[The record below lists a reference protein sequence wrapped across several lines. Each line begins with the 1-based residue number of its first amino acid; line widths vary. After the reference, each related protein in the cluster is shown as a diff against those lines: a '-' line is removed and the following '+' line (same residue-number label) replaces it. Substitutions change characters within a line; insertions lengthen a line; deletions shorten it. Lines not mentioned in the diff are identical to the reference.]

1 MRIRPKKLG
10 RMEKGMATEARF
22 PDTFCLLPMS
32 ENPEATTM
40 QTSTRTFSERHRQ
53 ILLAAVELIAERGY
67 AGASLRT
74 LAKKVGLRQPSLYH
88 YFESKAAMVEQIIE
102 LFAEENSVAE
112 IRLPDDL
119 LELPMVLVE
128 SIERTWAQPSHAAFL
143 RAAFSLSRVDARFA
157 ARFRQLLDQRSEET
171 RRKIAQKYTQSHSSF
186 PEQDLVNLI
195 RLVSDAVSYRRMEL
209 EVLYDRQ
216 PVDEGYQAFTD
227 GVVAM
232 ARQMIVDRL
241 RRTAANGRSATT
253 GEIAAHVTPP
263 SVLASR

>member
-1 MRIRPKKLG
+1 MQ
-10 RMEKGMATEARF
+10 
-22 PDTFCLLPMS
+22 
-32 ENPEATTM
+32 NP
-40 QTSTRTFSERHRQ
+40 TRTFSERHRQ

-88 YFESKAAMVEQIIE
+88 YFESKAGMVEQIIE
-102 LFAEENSVAE
+102 LFAEETSVAE

-119 LELPMVLVE
+119 VDLPVVLVE
-128 SIERTWAQPSHAAFL
+128 AIERTWAQLSHAAFL

-171 RRKIAQKYTQSHSSF
+171 RLKIAQKYSGTHAGLS
-186 PEQDLVNLI
+186 EEELVNLI

-216 PVDEGYQAFTD
+216 PVDDSYQRFTR
-227 GVVAM
+227 GVISM
-232 ARQMIVDRL
+232 ARQMITDRIRL
-241 RRTAANGRSATT
+241 GAANGHAASSEHVGQRLGGSTSASSSL
-253 GEIAAHVTPP
+253 P
-263 SVLASR
+263 R

>member
-1 MRIRPKKLG
+1 MQ
-10 RMEKGMATEARF
+10 
-22 PDTFCLLPMS
+22 
-32 ENPEATTM
+32 NP
-40 QTSTRTFSERHRQ
+40 TRTFSERHRQ

-88 YFESKAAMVEQIIE
+88 YFESKAGMVEQIIE
-102 LFAEENSVAE
+102 LFADETSVAE

-119 LELPMVLVE
+119 VDLPVVLVE
-128 SIERTWAQPSHAAFL
+128 AIERTWAQPSHAAFL

-171 RRKIAQKYTQSHSSF
+171 RLKIAQKYSGTHAGLS
-186 PEQDLVNLI
+186 EEELVNLI

-216 PVDEGYQAFTD
+216 PVDDSYQRFTR
-227 GVVAM
+227 GVIAM
-232 ARQMIVDRL
+232 ARQMITDRIRL
-241 RRTAANGRSATT
+241 GAANGH
-253 GEIAAHVTPP
+253 AASSEHVGQRLGSSTPTSTSLP
-263 SVLASR
+263 R